1 LHNAGEA
8 GTRQMIGKS
17 VPKAPAAVSK
27 AIKKLSIEREML
39 RKSNGHYVLTPKGT
53 KFVGEKL
60 SEKLTLSD

>member
-1 LHNAGEA
+1 
-8 GTRQMIGKS
+8 MIGKS

-53 KFVGEKL
+53 KFVGDKL